1 MEAIKEMFQF
11 LTLKSRPDLKSVALD
26 SILGL
31 TATADGL
38 QALTESESEI
48 FNMLAEIALKDPSV
62 PLRKDAALALINL
75 SADVDTA
82 KKMTKPSKSNQQM
95 VLTLWQMIENQ
106 VYPSADPACMTL
118 SNLSIDKAS
127 CTQIWQY
134 LQEHDITVEKV
145 LDVLCVK
152 KTMDKGEEKE
162 KKLPTL
168 HYLGPFL
175 SNLTQLP
182 EVRQVLLKDL
192 LLERLLSFTDF
203 KESSVRRGGIIGALR
218 NCCFDYEKHDLL
230 LNQLDL
236 LPKLL
241 LPLAGPTP
249 DIFEE
254 EEIEKLPIDLQY
266 LDEDKEVE
274 EDADIRKLL
283 LEALLQL
290 CATRKG
296 REILREQN
304 TYLILRELH
313 KMEKD
318 ENVQL
323 ACENVV
329 DILIKKEEEINFD
342 NYKHVSV
349 PEHITKDE

>member
-38 QALTESESEI
+38 RALTESESEI

-254 EEIEKLPIDLQY
+254 EEIEKLPVRIHEIFLLVPY
-266 LDEDKEVE
+266 YRHLFYRLICNIWTK
-274 EDADIRKLL
+274 IR
-283 LEALLQL
+283 
-290 CATRKG
+290 RW
-296 REILREQN
+296 
-304 TYLILRELH
+304 
-313 KMEKD
+313 
-318 ENVQL
+318 
-323 ACENVV
+323 
-329 DILIKKEEEINFD
+329 KK
-342 NYKHVSV
+342 
-349 PEHITKDE
+349 TQT

>member
-11 LTLKSRPDLKSVALD
+11 LTLKSRPELKSVALD

-31 TATADGL
+31 TATSDGL
-38 QALTESESEI
+38 QVLTESESEI
-48 FNMLAEIALKDPSV
+48 FNMLAEIALKDPSD

-75 SADVDTA
+75 SADVETA
-82 KKMTKPSKSNQQM
+82 KKMTKPSKSSQQLI
-95 VLTLWQMIENQ
+95 LTLWKMIENQ

-118 SNLSIDKAS
+118 SNLSIDKSS
-127 CTQIWQY
+127 CTQIWQC

-152 KTMDKGEEKE
+152 KTKSKGQEEEEK
-162 KKLPTL
+162 KVPKL

-182 EVRQVLLKDL
+182 EVRQMLLKDL
-192 LLERLLSFTDF
+192 LLERLLSFTDY

-254 EEIEKLPIDLQY
+254 EEIEKLP
-266 LDEDKEVE
+266 V
-274 EDADIRKLL
+274 
-283 LEALLQL
+283 
-290 CATRKG
+290 CT
-296 REILREQN
+296 
-304 TYLILRELH
+304 
-313 KMEKD
+313 
-318 ENVQL
+318 
-323 ACENVV
+323 
-329 DILIKKEEEINFD
+329 
-342 NYKHVSV
+342 
-349 PEHITKDE
+349 

>member
-1 MEAIKEMFQF
+1 MLQF
-11 LTLKSRPDLKSVALD
+11 LTLKSRPELKSVALD

-31 TATADGL
+31 TATVDGL
-38 QALTESESEI
+38 QVLTENSEDI
-48 FNMLAEIALKDPSV
+48 FNLLAEIALKDTSEA
-62 PLRKDAALALINL
+62 LRKDAALALINL
-75 SADVDTA
+75 SADVNTA
-82 KKMTKPSKSNQQM
+82 KKMTNSSALI
-95 VLTLWQMIENQ
+95 VSLWQMVEDQ

-118 SNLSIDKAS
+118 SNLSIDKA
-127 CTQIWQY
+127 CANHVWQH
-134 LQEHDITVEKV
+134 LQGHKITIEKI
-145 LDVLCVK
+145 LDALCLK
-152 KTMDKGEEKE
+152 KKDEEKCP
-162 KKLPTL
+162 KF

-182 EVRQVLLKDL
+182 EVRGMLLKEECL
-192 LLERLLSFTDF
+192 IEKLLSFTEY

-218 NCCFDYEKHDLL
+218 NCCFDYEKHDSLF
-230 LNQLDL
+230 QLEL

-249 DIFEE
+249 EIFEE

-266 LDEDKEVE
+266 LDEDKKIE

-290 CATRKG
+290 CATKNG
-296 REILREQN
+296 REILRGQN

-313 KMEKD
+313 KVEKD

-329 DILIKKEEEINFD
+329 DILIKKEDEINFD
-342 NYKHVSV
+342 NYKHVDV
-349 PEHITKDE
+349 PENVANETAE